1 MNTIYNF
8 DKISKLSDQEIV
20 QAILNRDKEISFL
33 YLYKKCYPIFDSV
46 HKKYYTDCENPT
58 ELISEIYVYILTP
71 NKNTGKCKL
80 ADFGFRCTLTMWLK
94 IVVENYCHQLFARK
108 KYIPEDFI
116 VHDDRKNW
124 EKDSIDIDFSSLNME
139 DVMKILDMM
148 PNECYKKLLIHKYLE
163 ERTNKE
169 TAKLLNLSMANF
181 YNTHLRAKAQFCSAL
196 QKEGLL

>member
-1 MNTIYNF
+1 
-8 DKISKLSDQEIV
+8 
-20 QAILNRDKEISFL
+20 
-33 YLYKKCYPIFDSV
+33 
-46 HKKYYTDCENPT
+46 
-58 ELISEIYVYILTP
+58 
-71 NKNTGKCKL
+71 
-80 ADFGFRCTLTMWLK
+80 MWLK

>member
-1 MNTIYNF
+1 MKTIYNF

-116 VHDDRKNW
+116 VRDERKNW
-124 EKDSIDIDFSSLNME
+124 ENDSIDIDFSSLNME

-148 PNECYKKLLIHKYLE
+148 PNECYKKLLIHRYLE
-163 ERTNKE
+163 EKTNKE
-169 TAKLLNLSMANF
+169 TARLLNLSMANF
-181 YNTHLRAKAQFCSAL
+181 YNTHLRAKAQFCSVL

>member
-1 MNTIYNF
+1 MKTIYNF

-116 VHDDRKNW
+116 VRDERKNW
-124 EKDSIDIDFSSLNME
+124 ENDSIDIDFSSLNME

-148 PNECYKKLLIHKYLE
+148 PNECYKKLLIHRYLE

-169 TAKLLNLSMANF
+169 TARLLNLSMANF
-181 YNTHLRAKAQFCSAL
+181 YNTHLRAKAQFCSVL

>member
-1 MNTIYNF
+1 MRTIYKL

-20 QAILNRDKEISFL
+20 QAILNRDKEITFL

-46 HKKYYTDCENPT
+46 HRKYYTDCENPT
-58 ELISEIYVYILTP
+58 ELINEIYVYILAP

-80 ADFGFRCTLTMWLK
+80 ANFGFRCTLTMWIK

-108 KYIPEDFI
+108 KSIPEDFL
-116 VHDDRKNW
+116 VRDDRKNW
-124 EKDSIDIDFSSLNME
+124 GNDSIDIDFSSLNME

-148 PNECYKKLLIHKYLE
+148 PNERYKKLLIHRYLE
-163 ERTNKE
+163 EKTNEE
-169 TAKLLNLSMANF
+169 TAMLLNLSMANF

>member
-169 TAKLLNLSMANF
+169 TAKLLNLSMPNF

>member
-148 PNECYKKLLIHKYLE
+148 PNECYKKLLIHRYLE